1 MVFNIIK
8 NVKASQ
14 DKEMIDLFEKIHR
27 SRRLKQRAIEKKK
40 RISLNKKRLVQQY
53 HFYCDSL
60 SDLGYKSIIHLAR
73 SVGIDYS
80 RSDYPETFT
89 ITDIKND
96 LCQKISK
103 NLVSNILYGHI
114 K

>member
-1 MVFNIIK
+1 MVFNIIE
-8 NVKASQ
+8 NVKASR
-14 DKEMIDLFEKIHR
+14 DKQMIHLFEKFER
-27 SRRLKQRAIEKKK
+27 SKRVRRRTIEKKK

-53 HFYCDSL
+53 HFYCESL

-89 ITDIKND
+89 MTDIKND

-103 NLVSNILYGHI
+103 NLVSNILHGHI
-114 K
+114 N